1 MPRPATLA
9 TTDAG
14 RSLSIY
20 RLRPGRYIWH
30 AGAFR
35 LVTAVDGRTVRM
47 AGSHVL
53 HSLNASTVEVAR

>member
-14 RSLSIY
+14 QSLSIH

-47 AGSHVL
+47 AGNHVL
-53 HSLNASTVEVAR
+53 RSLNASTVEVAR